1 MRVLIMYVYKQTES
15 MLWTVGFY
23 DTDGKWIP
31 ESDWNDPA
39 KAAERVHWLNGAKRN
54 KSNWDGLFPH
64 YRKKGK

>member
-1 MRVLIMYVYKQTES
+1 